1 VTSAQSW
8 LERLR
13 TYADGGEGGNEG
25 LQWTDCPVS
34 FLDLL
39 WRLQQRTPG
48 LSVDA
53 QQQLLWVE
61 AVGVDAAETS
71 SEENGQVRENAPQQ
85 PPEDEEG
92 SPIWH
97 LLQAQRRNE
106 QGPPFPAAI
115 SKTLSLSLPDRE
127 REKGEGLE
135 AHVRRSQKLCL
146 VLSLSLASREG
157 NKWMGRSEVQ
167 AGVGV

>member
-1 VTSAQSW
+1 MLTAGRGGMRDFNGLTARCPSW
-8 LERLR
+8 TCSGACSRGR
-13 TYADGGEGGNEG
+13 R
-25 LQWTDCPVS
+25 
-34 FLDLL
+34 FLSEE
-39 WRLQQRTPG
+39 TPWGG